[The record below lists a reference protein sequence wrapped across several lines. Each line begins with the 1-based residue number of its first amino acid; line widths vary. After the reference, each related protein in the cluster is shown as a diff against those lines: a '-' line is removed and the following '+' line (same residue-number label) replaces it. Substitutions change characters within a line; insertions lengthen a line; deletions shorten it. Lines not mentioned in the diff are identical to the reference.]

1 MSETN
6 TIFRITVA
14 AALALSLGACQT
26 GQAPA
31 TPPLPV
37 RTALVEMLRTG
48 NPVKYSATIVPYSQV
63 DLAFKSSGYVDRIL
77 QVKGAEGKM
86 RNVDQGDWARQG
98 TILALVHQQDYQDK
112 LQQAQ
117 AQLLAAQAEYDR
129 AKLSFDRISA
139 LYAAQ
144 SSTKPD
150 YDSAK
155 AQLDSTTASV
165 NSAKAQISE
174 AQVALEYCSLRA
186 PFDGWIV
193 KRSVDV
199 GSLVGPMT
207 NGFTISDT
215 RSVKVVFGVPDV
227 AISGVRPGQRLAI
240 TTDAVPGT
248 FYGHVST
255 ISPSADPRSRVFSVE
270 VAIQNA
276 QNRLKSGMIATLAL
290 GVEELSK
297 SVTAV
302 PLEAVIRNPRQ
313 PDAFAVMVAEG
324 SGDTATVHVR
334 PVELGDAY
342 GNKIAIL
349 KGLDTTQRV
358 VTSGVNLLKD
368 GDAIRLLP

>member
-6 TIFRITVA
+6 VIFRVTVA
-14 AALALSLGACQT
+14 AALALSFGACQT
-26 GQAPA
+26 GQGPA
-31 TPPLPV
+31 KTPLPV
-37 RTALVEMLRTG
+37 RIAQVETIRTG

-63 DLAFKSSGYVDRIL
+63 DLAFQSSGYIDRIL
-77 QVKGAEGKM
+77 QVKGADGRM
-86 RNVDQGDWARQG
+86 RNLDQGDWAKQG

-117 AQLLAAQAEYDR
+117 GQLARGQAEFDR

-144 SSTKPD
+144 SATKPD

-155 AQLDSTTASV
+155 AQLDSTAASV
-165 NSAKAQISE
+165 STAQAQVSE

-193 KRSVDV
+193 KRNVDV
-199 GSLVGPMT
+199 GSLVGPAT
-207 NGFTISDT
+207 SGFTISDT
-215 RSVKVVFGVPDV
+215 RSVKVVFGVPDL
-227 AISGVRPGQRLAI
+227 AIGEVRLGQRLAI

-248 FYGHVST
+248 FYGHIST
-255 ISPSADPRSRVFSVE
+255 ISPSADPRSRVYSVE

-290 GVEELSK
+290 GGEELSK
-297 SVTAV
+297 SVNAV
-302 PLEAVIRNPRQ
+302 PLEAVIRDPRQ

-324 SGDTATVHVR
+324 SGDSTTAHLR

-358 VTSGVNLLKD
+358 VTTGVNLLKD